1 METPK
6 EPHSLSLKVL
16 RLSRPSLAQQF
27 PLPPQHNSN
36 YNIDPH
42 AALSLPTGS
51 IDEKFSLTPLLTLP
65 PAFGSAYVGEVFS
78 CTLCANIELLENA
91 DRTVTSVKFEAEMQ
105 TPSQTVPLEL
115 SSPEDDDSSKP
126 KGLKAGESLQ
136 KVVRFDLR
144 EEGNHILAVVLTYS
158 ETAHPKG
165 ESTASSGRV
174 RSFRKLYQF
183 IARPC
188 LTVRTKASDLPP
200 AELKTDGV
208 HVKASRYAL
217 EAQLENLAD
226 SLITLEDL
234 TFEARAPFKST
245 SLNWDVL
252 HPDQKNV
259 DYPVLAPREVQ
270 QVAFFIEEQRAQ
282 SQLDEVP
289 AKELTKDGRAILGA
303 LSIRWRSAMGDPG
316 ILSTGYLTSKK
327 KV

>member
-1 METPK
+1 M
-6 EPHSLSLKVL
+6 
-16 RLSRPSLAQQF
+16 AQQF
-27 PLPPQHNSN
+27 PLPPQHNPTFR
-36 YNIDPH
+36 IDPR

-78 CTLCANIELLENA
+78 CTLCANNELLENA
-91 DRTVTSVKFEAEMQ
+91 DREVTSVKFEAEMQ

-115 SSPEDDDSSKP
+115 AFSKEFDYSEP
-126 KGLKAGESLQ
+126 KGLISGESLQ
-136 KVVRFDLR
+136 KIARFDLR

-158 ETAHPKG
+158 ETLHSKG
-165 ESTASSGRV
+165 ETTASSGRV

-200 AELKTDGV
+200 AE
-208 HVKASRYAL
+208 VKAPSSKPRASRYAL

-226 SLITLEDL
+226 GLITLEDL
-234 TFEARAPFKST
+234 TFETRAPFTST

-252 HPDQKNV
+252 QPDQKNV

-270 QVAFFIEEQRAQ
+270 QVAFLIEGQPIQ
-282 SQLDEVP
+282 SLVSEVP
-289 AKELTKDGRAILGA
+289 AMELTKDGRAILGV

-316 ILSTGYLTSKK
+316 ILSTGYLTSKRK
-327 KV
+327 A